1 MTAMLD
7 KITVCLDMHG
17 CPNRCRHCWLGN
29 TPNGHM
35 NVDDLCDVAARF
47 RPHTAC
53 LTVYDW
59 YREPDYSDDYR
70 ERWEL
75 CGRLSDTREEHFEL
89 VSVWRAVRDDSY
101 IDWLKRLG
109 MKRAQLTLFGGQET
123 TDYFTGRRGAYD
135 EILRT
140 IELLI
145 ESRISPRI
153 QVFVYKDNINELN
166 SIVELITT
174 LNLVERCRDFGGEF
188 GCFVHQG
195 SCDGENERQYD
206 SWVTPAELS
215 LIPPM
220 LTEFTLKHFG
230 KSSLDEVFGETE
242 QSLYE
247 RLSADESTVSCVVDE
262 PVFYIDREFDVY
274 PNLSTPSPQWRLGNL
289 KRDGAEKILDCYLN
303 SRSLAQHIRLNTPT
317 RELVLSQGDPTSR
330 RLFWQGDYIELMLNR
345 YCRALMN

>member
-47 RPHTAC
+47 RPHTSC

-59 YREPDYSDDYR
+59 YREPDYSDEYR

-89 VSVWRAVRDDSY
+89 ISVWRAVRDDSY

-153 QVFVYKDNINELN
+153 QVFINKDNISELGH
-166 SIVELITT
+166 IEKLIQDLELA
-174 LNLVERCRDFGGEF
+174 ERCKTFGGEF
-188 GCFVHQG
+188 SCFVHQG
-195 SCDGENERQYD
+195 SCDGENERNYAR
-206 SWVTPAELS
+206 WVTPEELE
-215 LIPPM
+215 LIPP
-220 LTEFTLKHFG
+220 LLREYTLRHFG
-230 KSSLDEVFGETE
+230 KSSLREVFGDVE

-247 RLSADESTVSCVVDE
+247 RLSVDDTTESLVSCE
-262 PVFYIDREFDVY
+262 PVFYVDRKFDVY

-317 RELVLSQGDPTSR
+317 RELVVSQGDPTSR
-330 RLFWQGDYIELMLNR
+330 RLFWQGDYIELILNR

>member
-1 MTAMLD
+1 MTVMLD

-17 CPNRCRHCWLGN
+17 CPNRCRHCWLGHQ
-29 TPNGHM
+29 PNGHM

-47 RPHTAC
+47 RPHTSC
-53 LTVYDW
+53 LTIYDW

-75 CGRLSDTREEHFEL
+75 CRRLSDTRDEHFEL
-89 VSVWRAVRDDSY
+89 ISVWRAVRDESY
-101 IDWLKRLG
+101 IDWLKQLG
-109 MKRAQLTLFGGQET
+109 MKRAQLTLFGGRKT
-123 TDYFTGRRGAYD
+123 TDCFTGRRGAYD

-166 SIVELITT
+166 LVAELITT

-262 PVFYIDREFDVY
+262 PVFYVDREFDVY

-317 RELVLSQGDPTSR
+317 RELVVSQGDPTSQ
-330 RLFWQGDYIELMLNR
+330 RLFMREDYLELMLNR
-345 YCRALMN
+345 YCRALVN